1 MAKAFNI
8 FLLRQYFLTLPRSL
22 EEAAYVDGAGLWR
35 AFWRIALPNAAPAL
49 GTVILLDFV
58 IHWNDFLWPLV
69 ICQGER
75 SRTIQLGLA
84 NFFTQP
90 PISWGAILAYAVI
103 ATAPLAL
110 AFLIGQRWIV
120 RSLAATGRRG

>member
-1 MAKAFNI
+1 M
-8 FLLRQYFLTLPRSL
+8 
-22 EEAAYVDGAGLWR
+22 
-35 AFWRIALPNAAPAL
+35 
-49 GTVILLDFV
+49 
-58 IHWNDFLWPLV
+58 

-120 RSLAATGRRG
+120 RSLASTGRRE